1 MHACP
6 YANIDS
12 YASVSG
18 FAVTVDARASASI
31 DHVDVSVRSVIIADA
46 SVDPQEQLWWSAV
59 DTRTRAST
67 LTRMPIARFSHV
79 DSMVFAP

>member
-1 MHACP
+1 MHA
-6 YANIDS
+6 NFDS

-18 FAVTVDARASASI
+18 FAVTVDARASI

-46 SVDPQEQLWWSAV
+46 SVDPNQQLWWSAV

-79 DSMVFAP
+79 DSMVFAS